1 VIRVDVITSALLVK
15 EAATSTPSSPKSVC
29 YRLSVANPKFV
40 GLAAALN
47 RTAAKAAAKLNIQP
61 MISTKEKV
69 EKILAEYVCRYQ
81 SPHIIPPLI

>member
-1 VIRVDVITSALLVK
+1 MDIITSALLVK
-15 EAATSTPSSPKSVC
+15 EAETSTPSSPKSVC
-29 YRLSVANPKFV
+29 YRLSVSNPKFV

-47 RTAAKAAAKLNIQP
+47 RVAAKVSAKLNVQP

-81 SPHIIPPLI
+81 SPHITPPLT

>member
-1 VIRVDVITSALLVK
+1 MDIIMNAILVK
-15 EAATSTPSSPKSVC
+15 EAETSTPSSPKCMC
-29 YRLSVANPKFV
+29 YRFTVTNPKFV

-47 RTAAKAAAKLNIQP
+47 RVAAKAAAKLNIQP

-81 SPHIIPPLI
+81 SPHITPPLT